1 MRSFCYTVVMSLVH
15 LQQHVE
21 REAWSAPAIGPA
33 IRARRRM
40 LGVSQADLA
49 ARVGRSRKWVSELE
63 GGSTSPGVD
72 GVALAAESLGLE
84 LTLRQLDEIRAV
96 GASLPGSFERPNEDA
111 WGAEG
116 PLAWIIDGATQPGE
130 TVQSLDA
137 RTYAHALSRAI
148 RERASDTETSLT
160 EILADA
166 IDRAAT
172 WPATEPGPAAT
183 VAMVRRSGSGFEWL
197 VLGDAGLL
205 LQAGGPGD
213 SHVNGG
219 DFPAGDLSVGDLSG
233 PSGGSPLRSAVAG
246 RTTASPRR
254 VTLITDDRLGSVAV
268 PEREARRRA
277 RAAGA
282 DASEIAE
289 RSAELYRAELAMR
302 NRPGGYWVASDAPEA
317 ARHALHGYADTLG
330 PVLLVSDGMLDV
342 LGTTSPWRTR
352 RSAFTTWMDSPPE
365 ESVARV
371 REARSGIPGAK
382 VDDAT
387 LVVVR

>member
-1 MRSFCYTVVMSLVH
+1 MVMSLVH
-15 LQQHVE
+15 PQQLVE
-21 REAWSAPAIGPA
+21 REAWSAPAIGRS

-40 LGVSQADLA
+40 LGVSQAELA

-72 GVALAAESLGLE
+72 GVALAAESLGME
-84 LTLRQLDEIRAV
+84 LTLRQLDDIRAV

-116 PLAWIIDGATQPGE
+116 PLAWVIDGATQPGE

-137 RTYAHALSRAI
+137 RTYAHALSQAV
-148 RERASDTETSLT
+148 RERAADTETSLT

-172 WPATEPGPAAT
+172 WPAAEPGPAAT

-219 DFPAGDLSVGDLSG
+219 GFPIGDLGAGDMNVSDLSG
-233 PSGGSPLRSAVAG
+233 GGLGGSSPSRGAVAG
-246 RTTASPRR
+246 RTAASPRR
-254 VTLITDDRLGSVAV
+254 VTLITDDRLASVAV
-268 PEREARRRA
+268 AEREARKRA

-282 DASEIAE
+282 DAAEIAE

-302 NRPGGYWVASDAPEA
+302 NRPGGYWVASGAPEA

-352 RSAFTTWMDSPPE
+352 RSAFTSWVESPPE

>member
-1 MRSFCYTVVMSLVH
+1 MSLVH
-15 LQQHVE
+15 PQQLVE
-21 REAWSAPAIGPA
+21 REAWSAPAIGRA

-40 LGVSQADLA
+40 LGVSQAELA

-72 GVALAAESLGLE
+72 GVALAAESLGME
-84 LTLRQLDEIRAV
+84 LTLRQLDDIRAV

-116 PLAWIIDGATQPGE
+116 PLAWVIDGATQPGE

-137 RTYAHALSRAI
+137 RTYAHALSQEI
-148 RERASDTETSLT
+148 RERAADTETSLT

-183 VAMVRRSGSGFEWL
+183 IAMVRRSGSGFDWL

-205 LQAGGPGD
+205 LQAGGTGD
-213 SHVNGG
+213 SHVDGG
-219 DFPAGDLSVGDLSG
+219 GLLVGD
-233 PSGGSPLRSAVAG
+233 PSGSSPSRSAVAG

-254 VTLITDDRLGSVAV
+254 VTLITDDRLASVAV
-268 PEREARRRA
+268 PEREARKRA

-302 NRPGGYWVASDAPEA
+302 NRPGGYWVASGAPEA

-352 RSAFTTWMDSPPE
+352 RSAFTSWVESPPE